1 MRGKVEVAAFPGGCA
16 QHRDRDRAQGI
27 GITGIPSPF
36 LAETQLGSQQISDDP
51 GMGVACFE
59 I

>member
-1 MRGKVEVAAFPGGCA
+1 MEVAAFPGGCA